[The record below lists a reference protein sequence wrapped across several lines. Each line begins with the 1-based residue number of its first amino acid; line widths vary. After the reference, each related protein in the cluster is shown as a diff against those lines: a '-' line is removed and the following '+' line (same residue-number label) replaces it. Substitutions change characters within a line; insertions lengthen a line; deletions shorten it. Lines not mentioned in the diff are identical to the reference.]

1 MDSVTSSDLVD
12 DDTLGDAGRQVVGSY
27 KTYLDAQRAVDRLS
41 DASFPVES
49 VEIVGRDLRFV
60 EKVTG
65 RMSSGRAAAA
75 GAGSGAWFGLFVG
88 LLVGLFTPAPDWIW
102 LILIGVVVGAIWGAV
117 FGYFAYRAMRGH
129 HDFTSAS
136 GLAADRYDV
145 MVLDT
150 EVERARRLVS
160 QQD

>member
-1 MDSVTSSDLVD
+1 MDSVRRSDLVV
-12 DDTLGDAGRQVVGSY
+12 DDTLGDAGRQVLGSY
-27 KTYLDAQRAVDRLS
+27 KTYLDAQRTVDRLT

-65 RMSSGRAAAA
+65 RMSSGRATAA
-75 GAGSGAWFGLFVG
+75 GAGSGAWFGLFIG
-88 LLVGLFTPAPDWIW
+88 LLVGLFTPAPEWIW
-102 LILIGVVVGAIWGAV
+102 LMLLGVVLGAVWGAV

-145 MVLDT
+145 MVVDT

-160 QQD
+160 QQG

>member
-1 MDSVTSSDLVD
+1 MDSVTSSDLVV

-27 KTYLDAQRAVDRLS
+27 KTYLDTQRAVDRLS